1 MKVMNFLTHRRR
13 DAEAQR
19 PCLSPGP
26 RHPLPPGGGRG
37 EGVWRGH
44 GVEASSHAD
53 CLPERPHP
61 SPPPVGEGVTWR
73 WRGAVAS
80 LLFFMAAGCAVH
92 RGAMIEPIAPL
103 PGAFGE
109 ARGGA
114 EAGAPGGRW
123 WEVFADPRL
132 DALLAEAFGHNLDL
146 AQGVARLEAAQ
157 AAARAGEAALF
168 PTLDLRGST
177 SRKSA
182 PGFLGTDT
190 GNGYSMSAAAGYEV
204 DLWRRVRSG
213 RDAARLAAQ
222 ASAED
227 LHTLYLALSAQVAD
241 LYYLAAEQR
250 AQLALTDR
258 TIAAFAD
265 AAARVEE
272 RYRHGLV
279 PALDLYQARQNV
291 AAAQAR
297 RPPIA
302 ATLNRAEHALAV
314 LLGRYPGATAGGALA
329 ALPPVPEQFPAGL
342 PATLLT
348 RRPDLRAALRR
359 VEASDAQVAVAVANR
374 FPALNLL
381 ANYGRSSTAFSAGA
395 ITGTFWN
402 VGADLLA
409 PIVDGGRRRA
419 EVKRSEA
426 ELRAS
431 LAGYQQA
438 VLRAFQEVEDALS
451 DNRATEEEIARL
463 AESVA
468 ATAATLE
475 NAWDRYLQGLVEFLP
490 VLTAQQALFDA
501 ESRLLAARRS
511 LLSHRITLARALG
524 GDWMAEAALQRLAK
538 QD

>member
-1 MKVMNFLTHRRR
+1 MWK
-13 DAEAQR
+13 EQR
-19 PCLSPGP
+19 VEYASKAG
-26 RHPLPPGGGRG
+26 RLP
-37 EGVWRGH
+37 H
-44 GVEASSHAD
+44 
-53 CLPERPHP
+53 RPHP
-61 SPPPVGEGVTWR
+61 NPPPVGEGASSLQVPR
-73 WRGAVAS
+73 RHSCAS
-80 LLFFMAAGCAVH
+80 LPLGALALCLLVLSSACAVH
-92 RGAMIEPIAPL
+92 RAAVIEPVAPL

-109 ARGGA
+109 ARGEA
-114 EAGAPGGRW
+114 EAGEPAGRW
-123 WEVFADPRL
+123 WEAFGDARL

-157 AAARAGEAALF
+157 AAARAGEAGLF
-168 PTLDLRGST
+168 PTLDLRGSGN
-177 SRKSA
+177 RKSS

-190 GNGYSMSAAAGYEV
+190 GNSYALSAAAGYEV

-222 ASAED
+222 ASVED

-250 AQLALTDR
+250 AQLALTDH
-258 TIAAFAD
+258 TIAAFTD
-265 AAARVEE
+265 AAARVED

-291 AAAQAR
+291 AAARAR
-297 RPPIA
+297 RPPVEA
-302 ATLNRAEHALAV
+302 NLDRTEHALAV
-314 LLGRYPGATAGGALA
+314 LLGHYPGAMAVGELA
-329 ALPPVPEQFPAGL
+329 ELPPVPDQFPAGL

-359 VEASDAQVAVAVANR
+359 VQASDAQVAVAVASR

-381 ANYGRSSTAFSAGA
+381 ANYGRSSTAFATGA

-402 VGADLLA
+402 IGADLLA

-419 EVKRSEA
+419 EVARSEA

-431 LAGYQQA
+431 LAAYQQA
-438 VLRAFQEVEDALS
+438 VLGAVQEVEDALS

-475 NAWDRYLQGLVEFLP
+475 NAWDRYLQGLAEFLP
-490 VLTAQQALFDA
+490 VLTAQQAHFDA

-511 LLSHRITLARALG
+511 LISHRITLARALG
-524 GDWMAEAALQRLAK
+524 GDWMADAAQARLAK
-538 QD
+538 NQRS